1 MRGKLGWGLV
11 YVSDICEGCQNSV
24 ESLLHL
30 FRVCQEIKL
39 LWQFFIR
46 VESGGN
52 FYVCDNWE
60 QWMLENLSKYHLVH
74 GVHRNLLFG
83 IILNIIFENWPVV
96 EVINKAYNLTHAH
109 SCFMF
114 KKLLVQSST
123 IDVPPSIS
131 WKCAQEGE
139 IALNC
144 DC

>member
-60 QWMLENLSKYHLVH
+60 QWSGICPYHFD
-74 GVHRNLLFG
+74 LFQ
-83 IILNIIFENWPVV
+83 
-96 EVINKAYNLTHAH
+96 VISAEKNKHTGHCLHT
-109 SCFMF
+109 
-114 KKLLVQSST
+114 
-123 IDVPPSIS
+123 
-131 WKCAQEGE
+131 
-139 IALNC
+139 AL
-144 DC
+144 